1 MKTKPQSRIAGV
13 PVAKRMKAAAALLTV
28 AVAAAGCGTDGP
40 PRPVSANA
48 TAAVPRPL
56 NVQDPAEIPTAGPAP
71 TCDPRASLRPPA
83 SMPKPGAMPAGSTM
97 AGIVENGRLVVG
109 IDQNA
114 YLFGFRDP
122 GSGELVGFEIDFARE
137 IARALFGDPAKVQ
150 FRAITT
156 AERIPMLQDK
166 KVDLVIRTMS
176 MTCERWQQVKF
187 STEYIPSRQRL
198 LVRKADK
205 IKDFPDL
212 RGRKVCATRGS
223 TSIVTIAAQP
233 YGLIPVSTDSTLDC
247 LVLLQQGQVDAVST
261 IDILL
266 AGLAAQD
273 PTTEVTGRA
282 VSDEP
287 AGIGIPQEHE
297 DMTRFVNGV
306 LERMRADGTWTDI
319 YDKWLAERLGPADP
333 PAPVYRK

>member
-1 MKTKPQSRIAGV
+1 MRVKTKVTAG
-13 PVAKRMKAAAALLTV
+13 LLLVMT
-28 AVAAAGCGTDGP
+28 AVAGCGTP
-40 PRPVSANA
+40 EQPRPASADA
-48 TAAVPRPL
+48 TAVVPRPL
-56 NVQDPAEIPTAGPAP
+56 NVRDPAEIPSAAPAP

-83 SMPKPGAMPAGSTM
+83 SMPKPGAMPDGSTM
-97 AGIVENGRLVVG
+97 ADIARRGRLVVG

-122 GSGELVGFEIDFARE
+122 GTGELVGFEIDFARE
-137 IARALFGDPAKVQ
+137 IARAIFGDPAKVQ

-156 AERIPMLQDK
+156 ADRIPMLQK
-166 KVDLVIRTMS
+166 KEVDLVIRTMS
-176 MTCERWQQVKF
+176 MTCERWEQVSF

-198 LVRKADK
+198 LVRKADGF
-205 IKDFPDL
+205 KDFPDL
-212 RGRKVCATRGS
+212 AGKKVCATRGS
-223 TSIVTIAAQP
+223 TSIVTIAKQP
-233 YGLIPVSTDSTLDC
+233 YGLVPVSTDSTLDC

-273 PTTEVTGRA
+273 PTTEVTGQP

-287 AGIGIPQEHE
+287 AGIGIPIEHQ

-306 LERMRADGTWTDI
+306 LEKMRADGTWTRI
-319 YDKWLAERLGPADP
+319 YDTWLKQRLGPATP
-333 PAPVYRK
+333 PVPVYRN

>member
-1 MKTKPQSRIAGV
+1 MRTKTGIAAV
-13 PVAKRMKAAAALLTV
+13 LVTV
-28 AVAAAGCGTDGP
+28 ALVAAGCGTPDEP
-40 PRPVSANA
+40 PRPVSADSRA
-48 TAAVPRPL
+48 VVPRPL
-56 NVQDPAEIPTAGPAP
+56 NVQDPAEIPSAPAAP
-71 TCDPRASLRPPA
+71 TCEPRASLRPPA
-83 SMPKPGAMPAGSTM
+83 SMPQPGAMPGNSTM
-97 AGIVENGRLVVG
+97 AEIAKRGRLVVG

-122 GSGELVGFEIDFARE
+122 GSGELVGFEIDFGRE
-137 IARALFGDPAKVQ
+137 IARAIFGDPDRVQ

-156 AERIPMLQDK
+156 AERIPMLQQK
-166 KVDLVIRTMS
+166 QVDLVIRTMS
-176 MTCERWQQVKF
+176 MTCERWQQVSF

-198 LVRKADK
+198 LVRRADG

-212 RGRKVCATRGS
+212 AGKKVCATKGS
-223 TSIVTIAAQP
+223 TSIVTIAKQP
-233 YGLIPVSTDSTLDC
+233 HNLIPVSTDSTLDC

-273 PTTEVTGRA
+273 PTTVVTGQA

-287 AGIGIPQEHE
+287 AGIGIPKEHQ

-306 LERMRADGTWTDI
+306 LEKMRADGTWTRI
-319 YDKWLAERLGPADP
+319 YDKWLKERLGPATP
-333 PAPVYRK
+333 PVPVYQN

>member
-1 MKTKPQSRIAGV
+1 MTRT
-13 PVAKRMKAAAALLTV
+13 RAAAVLVTV
-28 AVAAAGCGTDGP
+28 ALVAAGCGTPDEQ
-40 PRPVSANA
+40 PRPVSADA
-48 TAAVPRPL
+48 EAVVPRPL
-56 NVQDPAEIPTAGPAP
+56 NVQDPAEIPSAAAAP

-83 SMPKPGAMPAGSTM
+83 SMPKPGAMPGGSTM
-97 AGIVENGRLVVG
+97 AEIAQNGRLVVG

-122 GSGELVGFEIDFARE
+122 GTGELVGFEIDFARE
-137 IARALFGDPAKVQ
+137 IARAIFGDPTKVQ

-156 AERIPMLQDK
+156 AERIPMLQEK

-176 MTCERWQQVKF
+176 MTCERWQQVSF
-187 STEYIPSRQRL
+187 SSEYIPSRQRL
-198 LVRKADK
+198 LVRRADG

-212 RGRKVCATRGS
+212 AGKKVCATRGS

-233 YGLIPVSTDSTLDC
+233 HNLIPVSTDSTLDC

-273 PTTEVTGRA
+273 PTTVVTGQPA
-282 VSDEP
+282 SDEP
-287 AGIGIPQEHE
+287 AGIGIPKDHQ

-306 LERMRADGTWTDI
+306 LEKMRADGTWTRI
-319 YDKWLAERLGPADP
+319 YDKWLKERLGPANP
-333 PAPVYRK
+333 PAPVYQN

>member
-1 MKTKPQSRIAGV
+1 MTRTAVAGV
-13 PVAKRMKAAAALLTV
+13 LGMVVL
-28 AVAAAGCGTDGP
+28 AAAGCGSPDGP
-40 PRPVSANA
+40 PRPVSAEA
-48 TAAVPRPL
+48 TATVPRPL
-56 NVQDPAEIPTAGPAP
+56 NVQDPAEVQSAAPAP
-71 TCDPRASLRPPA
+71 TCNPRASLRPPA
-83 SMPKPGAMPAGSTM
+83 SMPQPNAMPAGSTM
-97 AGIVENGRLVVG
+97 AQIQRRGRLVIG

-122 GSGELVGFEIDFARE
+122 GSGELVGFEIDFGRE
-137 IARALFGDPAKVQ
+137 IARAIFGDPAKVQ
-150 FRAITT
+150 FRAIST
-156 AERIPMLQDK
+156 AERIPMLQNNQ
-166 KVDLVIRTMS
+166 VDLVIRTMT
-176 MTCERWQQVKF
+176 MTCERWQQVSF

-198 LVRKADK
+198 LVRRADQ
-205 IKDFPDL
+205 IDDFADL
-212 RGRKVCATRGS
+212 AGRRVCATRGS

-273 PTTEVTGRA
+273 PTTVVTGSA

-287 AGIGIPQEHE
+287 AGIGVPKEHQ

-306 LERMRADGTWTDI
+306 LERMRADGTWADI
-319 YDKWLAERLGPADP
+319 YDRWLRARLGPAGAP
-333 PAPVYRK
+333 VPVYRD

>member
-1 MKTKPQSRIAGV
+1 MRTRTGAV
-13 PVAKRMKAAAALLTV
+13 AALLTV
-28 AVAAAGCGTDGP
+28 ALVAAGCGTSDEP
-40 PRPVSANA
+40 SRPVAADA
-48 TAAVPRPL
+48 TATVPRPL
-56 NVQDPAEIPTAGPAP
+56 NVQDPAEVPAPSAAP
-71 TCDPRASLRPPA
+71 TCNPRASLRPPA
-83 SMPKPGAMPAGSTM
+83 SMPKPGAMPARSTM
-97 AGIVENGRLVVG
+97 ADIAQRGRLVVG

-122 GSGELVGFEIDFARE
+122 GTGELVGFEIDFARE
-137 IARALFGDPAKVQ
+137 IARAIFGDPSKVQ

-156 AERIPMLQDK
+156 AERIPKLQSK
-166 KVDLVIRTMS
+166 EVDLVIRTMS
-176 MTCERWQQVKF
+176 MTCERWQQVWF

-205 IKDFPDL
+205 IKDFADL
-212 RGRKVCATRGS
+212 RKKKVCATKGS
-223 TSIVTIAAQP
+223 TSIVTIAKQP
-233 YGLIPVSTDSTLDC
+233 YELVPVSTDSTLDC

-273 PTTEVTGRA
+273 PMTEVTGQA

-287 AGIGIPQEHE
+287 AGIGIPKGQE

-306 LERMRADGTWTDI
+306 LERMRSDGTWTDI
-319 YDKWLAERLGPADP
+319 YDKWLEQRLGPADP
-333 PAPVYRK
+333 PAPVYQD